1 VVARADTLGT
11 TAGQQALQDLIDDKG
26 NFADLS
32 QSALWTAEEHI
43 LRKEPRT
50 PGAPVTI
57 FTWVGSSLPGFSPA
71 EFRDYYLN
79 NHGAFVVTHAEVLG
93 IHQYIQ
99 IHTTL
104 DDPLNVD
111 LQTMHGTAEPYDV
124 HAEFIWDFI
133 KMFSPPSAPIM
144 DLIAEDEQTFI
155 DFSNSPIWLAQENI
169 IIPVAY

>member
-1 VVARADTLGT
+1 MTRG
-11 TAGQQALQDLIDDKG
+11 I
-26 NFADLS
+26 S
-32 QSALWTAEEHI
+32 QIFHNRRWMAEEHI

-71 EFRDYYLN
+71 EFQDYYLN
-79 NHGAFVVTHAEVLG
+79 NHGAFVVTHAVVLG

-111 LQTMHGTAEPYDV
+111 LQTMHGTAEPYYV

-155 DFSNSPIWLAQENI
+155 DFSNSAIWLAQENI